1 MKIISWVILLVLII
15 AIPAQAD
22 TSYFRELVN
31 KGNATYYDAYRMMA
45 ILESGQDTP
54 DANYDEL
61 KKGLAELKII
71 PKDWESKKESEFV
84 NRGELAYMLFKS
96 LEMKGGLTV
105 KILGVSCRYAFR
117 ECVDKKLIVEGF
129 AGQLLSGEELIS
141 ILAEAEKY
149 QQKNLPNKKPVVVV
163 PPKPKPVEK
172 VEPAQ
177 TESDD
182 EEFNPDEDIENDLED
197 ESDEDEP
204 QPSK

>member
-71 PKDWESKKESEFV
+71 PKDWEKESEFV

-105 KILGVSCRYAFR
+105 KIFGVSCRYAFR